1 MWLVFTSYPALQSKS
16 LGTCRLCIDSLTK
29 GQHFKIGIDNCFT
42 NFTEIEKDKIKKKRF
57 FFNCKKKENPWGKKK
72 MNETKLNNLLDEE
85 FKSLVIAILNVFNLN
100 NISSKHMKKFS
111 QLKAKI
117 ENPQLQSEWEF

>member
-1 MWLVFTSYPALQSKS
+1 MFTSYPALQSKS

-57 FFNCKKKENPWGKKK
+57 FSIARKKKTLEEKK

>member
-1 MWLVFTSYPALQSKS
+1 MFTSYPALQSKS

-42 NFTEIEKDKIKKKRF
+42 NFTEIEKDKIKKKDF
-57 FFNCKKKENPWGKKK
+57 FSIARKKKTLEEKK